1 MSKKKRGTLS
11 KEDKLFFEYQRDFYK
26 AMKLFMDKGD
36 ILQKKQKDRGAIAP
50 TEVLMFLLFW
60 GVLKARF
67 NEGQLGFISMMF
79 EKIMFDDW
87 MKGQMVDPTEDMQ
100 VEVKTKED
108 LKREIQ
114 EQRGEKIIMPWD
126 KKKETIH

>member
-11 KEDKLFFEYQRDFYK
+11 KEDKLFFEYQKDFYK
-26 AMKLFMDKGD
+26 AMKLFMDRGD

-67 NEGQLGFISMMF
+67 KEGQLDFISMMF

-87 MKGQMVDPTEDMQ
+87 MKDQMVDPPKDME
-100 VEVKTKED
+100 VEVKRDDKY
-108 LKREIQ
+108 
-114 EQRGEKIIMPWD
+114 KIKMPWD